1 MKVLLSA
8 ATLTYGPE
16 VALHTASSGAI
27 AHLSALHLR
36 LTAADG
42 TIGLG
47 EVRTNIAYLNGH
59 QEAEVVAAARA
70 AVRDIDW
77 SRPAERMLDDLPGS
91 GRIAPV
97 RTLIDCALHDLV
109 ARRAGVSVARW
120 LGADDQGLTAW
131 PTNQTLF
138 WSGDDALLD
147 NAGRY
152 VARGFT
158 DLKLRVGV
166 TDFDADLRRLTALR
180 ARFGDRIKLAV
191 DANGAWSVDEA
202 PERLAALARH
212 GVAYAEQP
220 IPAGDWD
227 AIARLGEGSPIPVML
242 DESVA
247 GDDAITRVIA
257 LSGQGGHGGNG
268 GHPIWAHLKLVKMGG
283 IGPTAAAARRLTA
296 AGVPFMIGQMN
307 EGAAATAAALQVA
320 IATRPRFAEL
330 YGADG
335 LTDDPVGG
343 LTYAD
348 GAVAHGGGPGLGVA
362 FTASPESFATHE
374 LLEIAA

>member
-1 MKVLLSA
+1 MKAVLSTA
-8 ATLTYGPE
+8 ALTYGPG

-27 AHLSALHLR
+27 PHLSALYLR
-36 LTAADG
+36 LTAGDG
-42 TIGLG
+42 TEGLG
-47 EVRTNIAYLNGH
+47 EVRTNIAYLNGYE
-59 QEAEVVAAARA
+59 EAAVLEAARV
-70 AVRDIDW
+70 AVVETDW
-77 SRPAERMLDDLPGS
+77 SRPAELLLAELDDRGW
-91 GRIAPV
+91 IAPV
-97 RTLIDCALHDLV
+97 RTLVDCALHDLL
-109 ARRAGVSVARW
+109 ARRAGVTVARW
-120 LGADDQGLTAW
+120 LGADDAGVTAW

-138 WSGDDALLD
+138 WSGHDALLA
-147 NAGRY
+147 NAERY
-152 VARGFT
+152 VARGFA

-166 TDFDADLRRLTALR
+166 AGFDEDLRRLAALR
-180 ARFGDRIKLAV
+180 DRFGDRIKLAV

-227 AIARLGEGSPIPVML
+227 AIARLGEASPVPVML

-247 GDDAITRVIA
+247 GDEAINRVIA
-257 LSGQGGHGGNG
+257 FGGR
-268 GHPIWAHLKLVKMGG
+268 IWAHLKLVKMGG
-283 IGPTAAAARRLTA
+283 IGPTVAAARRLSA

-307 EGAAATAAALQVA
+307 EGAGATAATLQVA

-335 LTDDPVGG
+335 LTNDPVAG

-348 GAVAHGGGPGLGVA
+348 GSVAHSGGPGLGVTFTA
-362 FTASPESFATHE
+362 FTSND

>member
-1 MKVLLSA
+1 MKAVLSTA
-8 ATLTYGPE
+8 VLTYGPE

-27 AHLSALHLR
+27 GHLSALHLR

-42 TIGLG
+42 VTGLG

-59 QEAEVVAAARA
+59 PEAAVLAAARA
-70 AVRDIDW
+70 AVAGTDW
-77 SRPAERMLDDLPGS
+77 SRPAEALLDEVPHS
-91 GRIAPV
+91 GWIAPV
-97 RTLIDCALHDLV
+97 RALVDCALHDLL
-109 ARRAGVSVARW
+109 ARRAGVTVARW
-120 LGADDQGLTAW
+120 LGADGAGAAAW

-138 WSGDDALLD
+138 WSGHEALLA
-147 NAGRY
+147 NADRY

-166 TDFDADLRRLTALR
+166 ADFDEDLRRLAALR
-180 ARFGDRIKLAV
+180 GRFGDRVKLAV
-191 DANGAWSVDEA
+191 DANGAWSVADA
-202 PERLAALARH
+202 PERLTALARH

-227 AIARLGEGSPIPVML
+227 AIARLGEAGAVPVML

-247 GDDAITRVIA
+247 GEDDVARVAA
-257 LSGQGGHGGNG
+257 LGGRV
-268 GHPIWAHLKLVKMGG
+268 WAHLKLVKLGG
-283 IGPTAAAARRLTA
+283 IGPTVAAARRLSA
-296 AGVPFMIGQMN
+296 AGVPLMIGQMN
-307 EGAAATAAALQVA
+307 EGAGATAAALQVA

-335 LTDDPVGG
+335 LTDDPVAG
-343 LTYAD
+343 LRYAD
-348 GAVAHGGGPGLGVA
+348 GAVAHAGGAGLGVT
-362 FTASPESFATHE
+362 FTASTTHP